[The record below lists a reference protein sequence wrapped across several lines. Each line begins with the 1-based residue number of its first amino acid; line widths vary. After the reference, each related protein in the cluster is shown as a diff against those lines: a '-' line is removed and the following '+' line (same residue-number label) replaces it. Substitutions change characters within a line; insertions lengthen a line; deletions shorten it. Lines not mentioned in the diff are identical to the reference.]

1 MANKGSTLTFDGA
14 RKRSWSGHEEK
25 HYNGHVTVPGTTH
38 RSWGTARIWVGVPP
52 HNKNFTGRADILDQL
67 RASTERL
74 RESTEGSKAAVL
86 LSKQSLPQALQG
98 LGGVGKTAVAT
109 EYAWKYGPEYD
120 LVCWIRA
127 DQTPLIRAA
136 LAGLASYLGLAAP
149 STSGID
155 ATTQNVLDAL
165 RRGEPYN
172 RWLLIFDNA
181 DQPEEIL
188 PFIPGGPGDVLITS
202 RNHRWGPVV
211 ETIALDVFERA
222 ESIQFLRKR
231 GPKSLTD
238 EDAGRLAESLGDL
251 PLALE
256 QAGAMLYESLMDVD
270 QYLRLLDERVAD
282 ILGQGS
288 ALEYPT
294 SMTAAWQLSVA
305 QLRQQSP
312 QALEL
317 LRCCAFLGPEP
328 IPREVFKPGSQ
339 ESSTELGKLIAD
351 PIALSSAISVLGRFA
366 LVKLDGP
373 YITVHRLIQALL
385 RAELAPGAQSRYRE
399 DGHSILAVGAPG
411 NPVDSKTW
419 PRYRDLVAHVGSATT
434 DLAHCDAADHRG
446 FALDVVRYL
455 YASGDLTSCRVF
467 AERFIEQWTKD
478 SGATDRHVLDANR
491 HLGNALREL
500 GEAAKAYQTIEATL
514 HNAERSLEFNN
525 PLTLHLR
532 NAFGADLRARGDF
545 AEALALDEENRAIHE
560 EIFGPTDFQT
570 LRVMNNIAIDYG
582 LNSRYVEARDLH
594 ATVYMQQNHARSGV
608 STTEVLGSWIGL
620 ARAVRLCGR
629 FTEARDLGQEAMAYG
644 LYELG
649 PEHHLSLRAAIDLSI
664 AMRRIPA
671 NYDDGLELAADM
683 LEQCRRRRGEQ
694 HPDTMAAAIS
704 LYNIQRATGKTRQA
718 LELAE
723 ETAQKYPSAYGPEHP
738 YNYGCIGNLGI
749 LRRLAGEFDKARQL
763 NEAALAGLDA
773 RLTREH
779 FYSLAVAVNLASDL
793 AALGDARAARAL
805 GEDTLARL
813 TRLVGEDHFLRL
825 SCAANLALDLSADGA
840 EEGAKALSTATTSRC
855 AAIYG
860 AHDPL
865 TEATASG
872 TRINVDFDPPPI

>member
-1 MANKGSTLTFDGA
+1 MDSVTVSGA
-14 RKRSWSGHEEK
+14 SQRSWA
-25 HYNGHVTVPGTTH
+25 
-38 RSWGTARIWVGVPP
+38 TARIWVGVPP
-52 HNKNFTGRADILDQL
+52 RNKNFTGRANILEQL
-67 RASTERL
+67 RDRTA
-74 RESTEGSKAAVL
+74 GSKAAAL

-109 EYAWKYGPEYD
+109 EYAYKFGPEYD

-136 LAGLASYLGLAAP
+136 LAGLAGYLGLAAP

-165 RRGEPYN
+165 RRGEPYS

-181 DQPEEIL
+181 DQPEELL
-188 PFIPGGPGDVLITS
+188 PFIPGGAGDVLITS
-202 RNHRWGPVV
+202 RNHRWGPIV

-222 ESIQFLRKR
+222 ESIQFLLKR
-231 GPKSLTD
+231 GPRRLS
-238 EDAGRLAESLGDL
+238 DADADRLAESLGDL

-256 QAGAMLYESLMDVD
+256 QAGAVLYESLMDVD
-270 QYLRLLDERVAD
+270 EFLHLLEERVAD
-282 ILGQGS
+282 ILGQGI

-294 SMTAAWQLSVA
+294 SMTAAWQISVA

-312 QALEL
+312 QALDL

-328 IPREVFKPGSQ
+328 IPRDVFKLGSQ
-339 ESSTELGKLIAD
+339 ESSTGVGALIAD

-366 LVKLDGP
+366 LVKMDGP
-373 YITVHRLIQALL
+373 YLTVHRLIQALL
-385 RAELAPGAQSRYRE
+385 RAELEQDAQSRYRQ

-411 NPVDSKTW
+411 NPTDPKTW

-434 DLAHCDAADHRG
+434 DLAHCQVPEHRS

-455 YASGDLTSCRVF
+455 YASGDFTSCRVF

-478 SGATDRHVLDANR
+478 SDPTNPYVLDANR

-500 GEAAKAYQTIEATL
+500 GEAGAAYQTIETTL
-514 HNAERSLEFNN
+514 HNAEQALEPHN

-545 AEALALDEENRAIHE
+545 TGALALDEENRAIHDD
-560 EIFGPTDFQT
+560 IFGPTDFQT
-570 LRVMNNIAIDYG
+570 LRVMNNLALDYG
-582 LNSRYVEARDLH
+582 LNSRYIEARELH
-594 ATVYMQQNHARSGV
+594 KSIYVQQRDARSDV
-608 STTEVLGSWIGL
+608 PATEVLNSWTGL
-620 ARAVRLCGR
+620 ARAVRLCGN
-629 FTEARDLGQEAMAYG
+629 FSEARDLGQEAMAYG

-664 AMRRIPA
+664 AMRRIPG

-683 LEQCRRRRGEQ
+683 LEQCKRRRGEQ

-704 LYNIQRATGKTRQA
+704 LYNIQRVTGQTSKA

-723 ETAQKYPSAYGPEHP
+723 ATTQTYPSVYGAEHP
-738 YNYGCIGNLGI
+738 YNYGCIGNFGM
-749 LRRLAGEFDKARQL
+749 LRRLAGEVDAARQL
-763 NEAALAGLDA
+763 NEKSLAGLDA
-773 RLTREH
+773 RLSRDH
-779 FYSLAVAVNLASDL
+779 FYSLTVAINLASDL
-793 AALGDARAARAL
+793 AALGEARAARAL
-805 GEDTLARL
+805 GEDTRARL
-813 TRLVGEDHFLRL
+813 TRLLGESHFLTL
-825 SCAANLALDLSADGA
+825 SCASNLALDLSANGA
-840 EEGAKALSTATTSRC
+840 DEEAKAISAATTSSC
-855 AAIYG
+855 ARVYG
-860 AHDPL
+860 AHDQL
-865 TEATASG
+865 TEAIASG